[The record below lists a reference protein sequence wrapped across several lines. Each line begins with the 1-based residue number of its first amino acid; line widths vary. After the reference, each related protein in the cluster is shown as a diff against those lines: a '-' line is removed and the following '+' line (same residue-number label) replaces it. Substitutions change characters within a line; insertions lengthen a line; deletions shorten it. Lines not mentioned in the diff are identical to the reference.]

1 MASPGS
7 AVEMQGGAERED
19 WCGGQGSD
27 VHGRRRGQLPGL
39 MGGGQ
44 SGTEPSG
51 RRGGVAGSLC
61 RLVEFCVRS
70 QGSTSVAW

>member
-1 MASPGS
+1 MASPGG

-27 VHGRRRGQLPGL
+27 VHGRRRAQLPGL

-44 SGTEPSG
+44 SWAKEQ
-51 RRGGVAGSLC
+51 
-61 RLVEFCVRS
+61 VERNR
-70 QGSTSVAW
+70 A